1 MFRTLNLKQQQLDPD
16 LGYIFLSNFY
26 FHSLAILNFEVLG
39 AICLVILLLVC
50 SALISGSEV
59 AFFSLSPNDI
69 DDLNQ
74 ENDTASNRILAL
86 KEQPR
91 RLLATIL
98 ISNNFIN
105 IGIVILSDFIIKKI
119 LPKGDLLNWVEG
131 NSSWLSSQYLSSGQI
146 ATGINFFFTIIVVT
160 FLLVLFGEVAP
171 KVYANLNNI
180 KLARFMSG
188 TLSFLNKMFTP
199 ISSIL
204 VSWTNMIEKRLATR
218 AQQASMTSKEDID
231 EAIKLTVLKNAD
243 SKEEGDILK
252 SLVKFGDV
260 TAKQVMR
267 SRVDVKAVDFR
278 VTFKELTK
286 MVIRTGYSRFPVY
299 DDDLDNI
306 TGILYAKDLIG
317 HLDEDENFE
326 WQALIQTDVLY
337 VPEAKKI
344 NELLKQFQKERLHM
358 AIVVDE
364 YGGCSGIV
372 TLEDILE
379 EVIGEIKD
387 EFDDDIEIEF
397 KKLDDHNYIFEGKTL
412 LNDVCRVLGIETD
425 TFDEVK
431 EDADSI
437 AGLMLEL
444 AGYIPKINSEISF
457 EQYQFKVVSVNRR
470 RIKQVQITI
479 P

>member
-1 MFRTLNLKQQQLDPD
+1 MDPD
-16 LGYIFLSNFY
+16 LGYIFLST
-26 FHSLAILNFEVLG
+26 FHFSLLAILNFEILG
-39 AICLVILLLVC
+39 AIFLVLLLLIC

-59 AFFSLSPNDI
+59 AFFSLSPNDV
-69 DDLNQ
+69 DELKQ
-74 ENDTASNRILAL
+74 ENSTVSNRIISL

-91 RLLATIL
+91 KLLATIL
-98 ISNNFIN
+98 ICNNFIN
-105 IGIVILSDFIIKKI
+105 IGIVILSDFIIKKV
-119 LPKGDLLNWVEG
+119 LTKGSLLNWVDT
-131 NSSWLSSQYLSSGQI
+131 NSNWITLPLTNNQI
-146 ATGINFFFTIIVVT
+146 ATGIHFFFTIVLVT

-171 KVYANLNNI
+171 KVYANLNNV

-188 TLSFLNKMFTP
+188 TLSFFNKLLSP
-199 ISSIL
+199 LSSVL
-204 VSWTNMIEKRLATR
+204 VSWTNWIEKRLANKTH
-218 AQQASMTSKEDID
+218 QANLTSKEDID
-231 EAIKLTVLKNAD
+231 EAIKLTVLNNAD

-252 SLVKFGDV
+252 SLVKFGNV

-267 SRVDVKAVDFR
+267 SRVDVKAMDFR
-278 VTFKELTK
+278 MNFKELTK

-306 TGILYAKDLIG
+306 TGILYSKDLIG

-344 NELLKQFQKERLHM
+344 NELLKQFQKDRLHM
-358 AIVVDE
+358 AVVVDE

-387 EFDDDIEIEF
+387 EFDDNIEIEF

-431 EDADSI
+431 ADADSI

-444 AGYIPKINSEISF
+444 AGQIPKINSQISF
-457 EQYQFKVVSVNRR
+457 EQYHFKVVSVNKR

>member
-1 MFRTLNLKQQQLDPD
+1 M
-16 LGYIFLSNFY
+16 
-26 FHSLAILNFEVLG
+26 LG
-39 AICLVILLLVC
+39 AILLVILLLMC

-69 DDLNQ
+69 DDLKQ
-74 ENDTASNRILAL
+74 ENNSASDKIITL
-86 KEQPR
+86 KERPR
-91 RLLATIL
+91 VLLATIL

-105 IGIVILSDFIIKKI
+105 IAIVILSDFIIKKI
-119 LPKGDLLNWVEG
+119 LTKGSLLNWVEG
-131 NSSWLSSQYLSSGQI
+131 NSSWLKLPLSIEQI
-146 ATGINFFFTIIVVT
+146 ATGIHFFFTIVVVT

-171 KVYANLNNI
+171 KVYANLNNV

-188 TLSFLNKMFTP
+188 TLSFLNKLFSP
-199 ISSIL
+199 LSSIL
-204 VSWTNMIEKRLATR
+204 VTWTNWIEKRLANRTH
-218 AQQASMTSKEDID
+218 QASLTSKEDID
-231 EAIKLTVLKNAD
+231 EAIKLTVLNNAD

-267 SRVDVKAVDFR
+267 SRVDVKAMDFR
-278 VTFKELTK
+278 MNFKELIK
-286 MVIRTGYSRFPVY
+286 MVIRTGFSRFPVY

-306 TGILYAKDLIG
+306 TGILYSKDLIG

-358 AIVVDE
+358 AVVVDE

-387 EFDDDIEIEF
+387 EFDDNAEIEF
-397 KKLDDHNYIFEGKTL
+397 KKLDEQNYIFEGKTL

-425 TFDEVK
+425 TFDDVK

-444 AGYIPKINSEISF
+444 AGHIPKINSEISF
-457 EQYQFKVVSVNRR
+457 DQYHFKVVSVNKR

>member
-1 MFRTLNLKQQQLDPD
+1 MDPD
-16 LGYIFLSNFY
+16 PGYIFLSHFY

-39 AICLVILLLVC
+39 AMFLVTLLLIC

-59 AFFSLSPNDI
+59 AFFSLSPNDL
-69 DDLNQ
+69 DELKQ
-74 ENDTASNRILAL
+74 ENSSTSNRILAL

-105 IGIVILSDFIIKKI
+105 IGIVILSDLIIKKI
-119 LPKGDLLNWVEG
+119 LPKNNLLGWVGDHPNWFSLFPFSVTNE
-131 NSSWLSSQYLSSGQI
+131 QI
-146 ATGINFFFTIIVVT
+146 ATGIHFFFTIVVVT

-171 KVYANLNNI
+171 KVYANLNNV
-180 KLARFMSG
+180 KLSRFMSG
-188 TLSFLNKMFTP
+188 TLSFLNKLFSP

-204 VSWTNMIEKRLATR
+204 VGWTNLIEKRLESR

-267 SRVDVKAVDFR
+267 SRVDVKAIDFR
-278 VTFKELTK
+278 VNFKELTK
-286 MVIRTGYSRFPVY
+286 MVIRTGFSRFPVY

-387 EFDDDIEIEF
+387 EFDDNAEIDF
-397 KKLDDHNYIFEGKTL
+397 KKLDEHNYIFEGKTL
-412 LNDVCRVLGIETD
+412 LNDVCRVLGIDTD

-444 AGYIPKINSEISF
+444 AGQIPKINSKINF
-457 EQYQFKVVSVNRR
+457 DQYQFKVVSVNRR

>member
-1 MFRTLNLKQQQLDPD
+1 MDPD
-16 LGYIFLSNFY
+16 LGYIFLST
-26 FHSLAILNFEVLG
+26 FHLNALAILNFEVLG
-39 AICLVILLLVC
+39 AIFFVILLLLC

-59 AFFSLSPNDI
+59 AFFSLSPNDV
-69 DDLNQ
+69 DDLKQ
-74 ENDTASNRILAL
+74 ENSKVSDRILTL
-86 KEQPR
+86 KEKPR
-91 RLLATIL
+91 KLLATIL
-98 ISNNFIN
+98 ICNNFIN

-119 LPKGDLLNWVEG
+119 LTKGSLLNWVDY
-131 NSSWLSSQYLSSGQI
+131 NSSWLSLPLTNDQI
-146 ATGINFFFTIIVVT
+146 ATAIHFFFTIVVVT

-171 KVYANLNNI
+171 KVYANLNNV

-188 TLSFLNKMFTP
+188 TLSLFNKFFSP
-199 ISSIL
+199 LSGIL
-204 VSWTNMIEKRLATR
+204 VSWTNWIEKRLANRTH
-218 AQQASMTSKEDID
+218 QASLTSKEDID
-231 EAIKLTVLKNAD
+231 AAINLTVLNHAD
-243 SKEEGDILK
+243 SKEEGDILR

-267 SRVDVKAVDFR
+267 SRVDVKAMDFR
-278 VTFKELTK
+278 MNFKELTK

-306 TGILYAKDLIG
+306 TGILYSKDLIG
-317 HLDEDENFE
+317 HLDEGENFE
-326 WQALIQTDVLY
+326 WQVLIQTDVLY

-358 AIVVDE
+358 AVVVDE

-387 EFDDDIEIEF
+387 EFDDDLEIEF
-397 KKLDDHNYIFEGKTL
+397 KKLDEHNYIFEGKTL
-412 LNDVCRVLGIETD
+412 LNDVCRVLGIDTD
-425 TFDEVK
+425 TFDDVK
-431 EDADSI
+431 ADADSI

-444 AGYIPKINSEISF
+444 AGQIPKINSKISF
-457 EQYQFKVVSVNRR
+457 DQYHFKVVSVNKR

>member
-1 MFRTLNLKQQQLDPD
+1 M
-16 LGYIFLSNFY
+16 
-26 FHSLAILNFEVLG
+26 
-39 AICLVILLLVC
+39 
-50 SALISGSEV
+50 
-59 AFFSLSPNDI
+59 
-69 DDLNQ
+69 
-74 ENDTASNRILAL
+74 
-86 KEQPR
+86 
-91 RLLATIL
+91 
-98 ISNNFIN
+98 
-105 IGIVILSDFIIKKI
+105 
-119 LPKGDLLNWVEG
+119 
-131 NSSWLSSQYLSSGQI
+131 
-146 ATGINFFFTIIVVT
+146 
-160 FLLVLFGEVAP
+160 
-171 KVYANLNNI
+171 
-180 KLARFMSG
+180 
-188 TLSFLNKMFTP
+188 
-199 ISSIL
+199 
-204 VSWTNMIEKRLATR
+204 
-218 AQQASMTSKEDID
+218 
-231 EAIKLTVLKNAD
+231 
-243 SKEEGDILK
+243 
-252 SLVKFGDV
+252 
-260 TAKQVMR
+260 
-267 SRVDVKAVDFR
+267 
-278 VTFKELTK
+278 
-286 MVIRTGYSRFPVY
+286 IRTGYSRFPVY

-317 HLDEDENFE
+317 HLDESENFE

-387 EFDDDIEIEF
+387 EFDDNVEIEF
-397 KKLDDHNYIFEGKTL
+397 KKLDEHNYIFEGKTL

-444 AGYIPKINSEISF
+444 AGQIPKINSKINF